1 MDMCGKILI
10 TCSLVVRTG
19 LHIGGSGI
27 FFPIGAV
34 DSPVIRDPLTQRPI
48 VPGSSLK
55 GKLRTLLVRSDSYQK
70 GNGIESLPEIDQ
82 EPEGILRLF
91 DCATPVRRSRLQFSD
106 CFVTNAEEMDA
117 VGLTEV
123 KTENA
128 ISRSNSVA
136 NPRQIERVN
145 PGVKFGVRIVYD
157 IAKKEE
163 MEADLTLLAK
173 GMKLLQLDY
182 LGGHGSRGSGRV
194 SFRDFHVT
202 NCEDHQ
208 EDSSL
213 TRLFKE
219 VEDYEL
225 LPV

>member
-1 MDMCGKILI
+1 MQPRGADGPAYWWL
-10 TCSLVVRTG
+10 
-19 LHIGGSGI
+19 GI
-27 FFPIGAV
+27 FSPIGAV

-91 DCATPVRRSRLQFSD
+91 GCATPVRRSRLQFSD

>member
-1 MDMCGKILI
+1 MDMI

-27 FFPIGAV
+27 FSPIGAV

-91 DCATPVRRSRLQFSD
+91 GCATPVRRSRLQFSD